1 MKKLKVEEED
11 VEAEV
16 VTVVKQKVKESLL
29 KSLDQKK
36 ILS

>member
-1 MKKLKVEEED
+1 MKKLKED
-11 VEAEV
+11 VEAEG
-16 VTVVKQKVKESLL
+16 VTVVKEMVKESLL

>member
-1 MKKLKVEEED
+1 MKKLKEEEED
-11 VEAEV
+11 VEAEG
-16 VTVVKQKVKESLL
+16 VTVVKEMVKESLL